1 MIRTFAAIALALMLP
16 LAAARAQEADDALDF
31 GGDAYRAGGTVAFA
45 APGAR
50 DVFLAGERVDLTA
63 PVEGS
68 AHLAGRRVASEGAVG
83 GDLYAIGADVR
94 VAGPVAGSASLA
106 GYDIE
111 LLGPVG
117 GNLRATGSQI
127 DLKGAVAG
135 SALVT
140 GSEVAIAAAIT
151 GDAAV
156 TAETLTWGEGARVD
170 GTLTLHQPD
179 GVTFDVPASVA
190 PPERIERR
198 EIESGPMIGHMV
210 GPGWFAIIAGLVFG
224 VLLLAALAALAPTI
238 APRSVAR
245 LRGLVGE
252 TPLRALGAGFLTQSA
267 LIGAAIVL
275 AVTVIGLVLAPFVV
289 LVAILLGIL
298 GYIVAVYL
306 LGAWAMTRAG
316 ALEPDTFPEYALAG
330 LIGAVIA
337 TLLSLIPLLGWF
349 VILALT
355 FVGVGA
361 ITMATFGH
369 RRV

>member
-1 MIRTFAAIALALMLP
+1 MIRPFAAIALALLLP
-16 LAAARAQEADDALDF
+16 LSAHAQATEDALDF

-45 APGAR
+45 TPGAR
-50 DVFLAGERVDLTA
+50 DVFLTGERVDLTA

-68 AHLAGRRVASEGAVG
+68 AHLAGRRVSVEGAVG

-111 LLGPVG
+111 LLAAVG

-127 DLKGAVAG
+127 DVKGAVGGA
-135 SALVT
+135 ALIA
-140 GSEVAIAAAIT
+140 GSEVAIAAAIA
-151 GDAAV
+151 GDASV

-170 GTLTLHQPD
+170 GRLTLFQPD
-179 GVTFDVPASVA
+179 GVTFEVPASVA

-198 EIESGPMIGHMV
+198 EIEDGPMIGHLV
-210 GPGWFAIIAGLVFG
+210 GPGWFAIVAGLVFG
-224 VLLLAALAALAPTI
+224 VLLLAVLAALAPTL
-238 APRSVAR
+238 APGKVAR
-245 LRGLVGE
+245 LREIVGHG
-252 TPLRALGAGFLTQSA
+252 PFRALGAGFLTQSA

-275 AVTVIGLVLAPFVV
+275 AITVIGLVLAPFAV
-289 LVAILLGIL
+289 LLAVLLGIL

-306 LGAWAMTRAG
+306 LGAWAVTRAG

-330 LIGAVIA
+330 LVGAVIA

-361 ITMATFGH
+361 IAIATFG
-369 RRV
+369 RRHA